1 MLIKEFALQGEL
13 CSAFSDQ
20 LFSLSD
26 HLFSQLKTKETG
38 FLKISSHICFFKGP

>member
-13 CSAFSDQ
+13 CSVFLNQ

-38 FLKISSHICFFKGP
+38 FLNISNHICFSKGP